1 MAKDNS
7 FDIVSEVDMQE
18 MDNAVNQTSK
28 EIGQRYDFK
37 GSSASITLENEN
49 EIKLTG
55 EDDYKLETILDMLRV
70 RMAKRNVSLK
80 CLNPGKI
87 EPASRGTVRQTIKI
101 EKGLSKEK
109 AKDVLAFIKTLKL
122 KVQAQIMD
130 DKVRVTGAKRDDLQ
144 AVIQAIKGKD
154 FDIDLQFINM
164 R

>member
-7 FDIVSEVDMQE
+7 FDIVSEIDMQE

>member
-37 GSSASITLENEN
+37 GSSASITLENET

-87 EPASRGTVRQTIKI
+87 EAASRGTVRQTIKI

>member
-1 MAKDNS
+1 
-7 FDIVSEVDMQE
+7 
-18 MDNAVNQTSK
+18 
-28 EIGQRYDFK
+28 
-37 GSSASITLENEN
+37 
-49 EIKLTG
+49 
-55 EDDYKLETILDMLRV
+55 
-70 RMAKRNVSLK
+70 MAKRNVPLK

-130 DKVRVTGAKRDDLQ
+130 DKIRVTGAKRDDLQ
-144 AVIQAIKGKD
+144 AVIQAVKSKD

>member
-87 EPASRGTVRQTIKI
+87 EAASRGTVRQTIKI